1 MKIGNHEIKALAD
14 TVEVS
19 ADVDGFRL
27 WYRVPKAYQVSRSGD
42 PFLAAALLPAMLKGE
57 KLEIDPGMPV
67 SPRLLENVSQLQ
79 EIHHC
84 WNPVLKIVPIQAM
97 TLPAEPLNG
106 GAFSFFSGGVDSMF
120 TFLKRL
126 NEISHAVFIQGFDF
140 FLDNE
145 AYKTAITR
153 NTSFVEGCGKKLI
166 PVETNHYQF
175 GYRYNLSRN
184 LTQGSALAS
193 VALLLGHPRVYLP
206 AAYSYNQLLP
216 LGSHPL
222 TDPLYSNEC
231 VEIIHDGAEARR
243 VDKVRKIIE
252 CEAALRSLTVCLED
266 MNVNCGKCSKCL
278 RTMIPLELLNVSS
291 APFPPFAPVKEIRKM
306 PIKGDIELIF
316 FKENMDLA
324 VQSEN
329 RELHDALNA
338 CMTRYEKVKILKE
351 IDRVL
356 LGGFIKRAY
365 RKIKGELPDT
375 RRIDTTPP
383 RA

>member
-1 MKIGNHEIKALAD
+1 M
-14 TVEVS
+14 S
-19 ADVDGFRL
+19 YS
-27 WYRVPKAYQVSRSGD
+27 YRDSIS
-42 PFLAAALLPAMLKGE
+42 
-57 KLEIDPGMPV
+57 
-67 SPRLLENVSQLQ
+67 S
-79 EIHHC
+79 
-84 WNPVLKIVPIQAM
+84 WIVKH
-97 TLPAEPLNG
+97 T
-106 GAFSFFSGGVDSMF
+106 
-120 TFLKRL
+120 R
-126 NEISHAVFIQGFDF
+126 
-140 FLDNE
+140 
-145 AYKTAITR
+145 TAISR
-153 NTSFVEGCGKKLI
+153 NTSFVEGYGKKLI

-193 VALLLGHPRVYLP
+193 AALLLGYPRVYLP
-206 AAYSYNQLLP
+206 AAYSYSQLIP

-243 VDKVRKIIE
+243 VDKVRKIVE
-252 CEAALRSLTVCLED
+252 YESALRSLTVCLED

-278 RTMIPLELLNVSS
+278 RTLIPLELLNVSS
-291 APFPPFAPVKEIRKM
+291 AQFPPVPPVKEIRKM

-338 CMTRYEKVKILKE
+338 CIARHEKVKILKE

-375 RRIDTTPP
+375 RRVDTTPP
-383 RA
+383 RD